1 MFKTCIV
8 LQNKKEKAKIRPCQ
22 DMDQFKMVIEG
33 MTEGNKMPGADEFN
47 KLMKQSK
54 DQLGSLRNELQNLMI
69 RFGMRSLTLYQAARK
84 EPLRLSE
91 MDSIIKYELTSAI
104 RDFSELAN
112 IEDII
117 NKTKAEWEKRKTQ
130 I

>member
-1 MFKTCIV
+1 MG
-8 LQNKKEKAKIRPCQ
+8 PGQ

-104 RDFSELAN
+104 RDFSEPAN

-117 NKTKAEWEKRKTQ
+117 NKTKIEWEKSKTQ